1 MQTLLLGASIHW
13 AIHLFYKSF
22 SSSKSNNCQS
32 VNWTNIY
39 FIKLTAY
46 QLATQYL
53 NRVILRQIFYIHSAF
68 MSKVR
73 KFLLPLLILLWNG
86 DQQCIQY
93 FLCFLAK
100 CYHGD
105 ILLLTHAHQQKNAF
119 TKESFQ
125 PFSEIWQ
132 QLFGIHATFLQ
143 CVNHCF
149 IFFLWYLPHS
159 K

>member
-1 MQTLLLGASIHW
+1 MVLIGNWQEVA
-13 AIHLFYKSF
+13 FSF
-22 SSSKSNNCQS
+22 IFSC
-32 VNWTNIY
+32 
-39 FIKLTAY
+39 IKLTGY

-73 KFLLPLLILLWNG
+73 KFLLPLLILWNG

-105 ILLLTHAHQQKNAF
+105 ILLLTHTHQQSLQNAF

-132 QLFGIHATFLQ
+132 QLFGIQGTLLQ

-159 K
+159 P